1 MAKSYE
7 ALMKAEA
14 ERTRA
19 AQHPDPVI
27 TPPRQR
33 APAVQPRSTCQ
44 HLDPAV
50 EEQYQKL
57 RGLLFANGARENLQV
72 RHGGGIANTATG
84 TTTTCT
90 ILASL
95 LARSNAGDVVLVDA
109 NLRTPS
115 LHELFALPPTSRGL
129 TDVASQSRAGPR
141 SRPGH
146 ADPEPVRH
154 PVRDGRCRARPPCTR
169 SPSPLLIADLRQDF
183 RYVMLDCSPV
193 EQYSDA
199 SFVAPRVDG
208 IVMVIRSEVTRIETA
223 IKTKRQL
230 EWAGGKVIGTVLND
244 KRNYIPLLLQRFL

>member
-7 ALMKAEA
+7 ALMKAES
-14 ERTRA
+14 ERARA
-19 AQHPDPVI
+19 AQQPDPVI
-27 TPPRQR
+27 SPRR
-33 APAVQPRSTCQ
+33 NGRRHATVDLSR
-44 HLDPAV
+44 LDPNV

-57 RGLLFANGARENLQV
+57 RGNLFANGSRESLRSV
-72 RHGGGIANTATG
+72 MVVGSRHGEG

-90 ILASL
+90 ILAAL
-95 LARSNAGDVVLVDA
+95 LARANAGDVVLVDA

-115 LHELFALPPTSRGL
+115 LHEVFALPTASRGL
-129 TDVASQSRAGPR
+129 TDVTNQTVRGRDLAQDTPIPNLFVIQSG
-141 SRPGH
+141 RPLQSP
-146 ADPEPVRH
+146 AVLYQEPI
-154 PVRDGRCRARPPCTR
+154 AA
-169 SPSPLLIADLRQDF
+169 LIADLRKDF

-199 SFVAPRVDG
+199 AFVAPRVDG

-223 IKTKRQL
+223 VKTKRQL

>member
-7 ALMKAEA
+7 ALMKAES

-19 AQHPDPVI
+19 AQQSDPVV
-27 TPPRQR
+27 TPRGNGR
-33 APAVQPRSTCQ
+33 RKSNAVDLS
-44 HLDPAV
+44 HLDPSV

-57 RGLLFANGARENLQV
+57 RGLLFANGAGDNLRSV
-72 RHGGGIANTATG
+72 MVVGSKHGDG

-95 LARSNAGDVVLVDA
+95 LARSNGGAVVLVDA
-109 NLRTPS
+109 NLRTPT
-115 LHELFALPPTSRGL
+115 LHELFGLPASARGL
-129 TDVASQSRAGPR
+129 TDLATQSVRGRDLVQDTPIPNLSVIQVGRPLASPAALYQ
-141 SRPGH
+141 
-146 ADPEPVRH
+146 EPI
-154 PVRDGRCRARPPCTR
+154 AA
-169 SPSPLLIADLRQDF
+169 LIADLRQEF

-230 EWAGGKVIGTVLND
+230 EWSGGKVIGTVLND
-244 KRNYIPLLLQRFL
+244 KRSYIPLLLQRFL

>member
-19 AQHPDPVI
+19 NRPPDPVI
-27 TPPRQR
+27 APRRNGGHRAASVNLQR
-33 APAVQPRSTCQ
+33 
-44 HLDPAV
+44 LDPAV

-57 RGLLFANGARENLQV
+57 RGLLFANGSRESLRSV
-72 RHGGGIANTATG
+72 MVVGSRHGEG

-90 ILASL
+90 ILATL
-95 LARSNAGDVVLVDA
+95 LARSNAGDVVLIDA

-115 LHELFALPPTSRGL
+115 LHELFALPPAARGL
-129 TDVASQSRAGPR
+129 TDVTHQSVRGRDLVQDTPIPNLFVIQ
-141 SRPGH
+141 SGRPL
-146 ADPEPVRH
+146 P
-154 PVRDGRCRARPPCTR
+154 
-169 SPSPLLIADLRQDF
+169 SPSALYQEPIAGLIADLRQDF

-208 IVMVIRSEVTRIETA
+208 IVMVIRSEVTRIQTA
-223 IKTKRQL
+223 LKTKQHL
-230 EWAGGKVIGTVLND
+230 EWAGGKIIGTVLND

>member
-7 ALMKAEA
+7 ALMKAES
-14 ERTRA
+14 ERTRTS
-19 AQHPDPVI
+19 QQPDPVI
-27 TPPRQR
+27 APRRNGRRRAGSVDLQR
-33 APAVQPRSTCQ
+33 
-44 HLDPAV
+44 LDPAV

-57 RGLLFANGARENLQV
+57 RGLLFANGSRDNLRSV
-72 RHGGGIANTATG
+72 MVVGSRHGEG

-90 ILASL
+90 ILATL

-115 LHELFALPPTSRGL
+115 LHELFALPSATRGL
-129 TDVASQSRAGPR
+129 TDVTNQTVRGRDLVQDTPIPNLFVIQSG
-141 SRPGH
+141 RPLQ
-146 ADPEPVRH
+146 
-154 PVRDGRCRARPPCTR
+154 
-169 SPSPLLIADLRQDF
+169 SPSALYQEPIATLIADLRQDF

-208 IVMVIRSEVTRIETA
+208 IVMVVRSEVTRIETA
-223 IKTKRQL
+223 IKTKRHL

>member
-19 AQHPDPVI
+19 AQPPDPAI
-27 TPPRQR
+27 APRRNGRRR
-33 APAVQPRSTCQ
+33 AVDLSR
-44 HLDPAV
+44 LDPGV

-57 RGLLFANGARENLQV
+57 RGLLFANGARDNLRSV
-72 RHGGGIANTATG
+72 MVVGAKHGDG

-95 LARSNAGDVVLVDA
+95 LARSNGGAVVLVDA
-109 NLRTPS
+109 NLRTPA
-115 LHELFALPPTSRGL
+115 LHELFGLPPSARGL
-129 TDVASQSRAGPR
+129 TDLASQSVRGRDLVQDTPIPNL
-141 SRPGH
+141 SVIQVGRPLSSP
-146 ADPEPVRH
+146 AALYQEPI
-154 PVRDGRCRARPPCTR
+154 AA
-169 SPSPLLIADLRQDF
+169 LIADLRQEF

-230 EWAGGKVIGTVLND
+230 EWSGGKVIGTVLND
-244 KRNYIPLLLQRFL
+244 KRSYIPLLLQRFL